1 MMTRRRLAMVR
12 KSSWSASAAAK
23 ISACSLVTLKLNAD
37 DILTMR
43 LPGGGGYHSP
53 LTRNPNDV
61 RDDVLEGFV
70 SPAAARSVY
79 GVALSGPDNA
89 VDLAAT
95 KSLRQQMQTN

>member
-1 MMTRRRLAMVR
+1 
-12 KSSWSASAAAK
+12 
-23 ISACSLVTLKLNAD
+23 
-37 DILTMR
+37 MR

-95 KSLRQQMQTN
+95 KSLRLQMQTN